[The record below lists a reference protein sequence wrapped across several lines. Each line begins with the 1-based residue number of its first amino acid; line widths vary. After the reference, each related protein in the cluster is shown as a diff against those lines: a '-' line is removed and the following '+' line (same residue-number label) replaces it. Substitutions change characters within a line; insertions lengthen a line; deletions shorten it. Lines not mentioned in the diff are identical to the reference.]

1 MPKNNPRKQ
10 KQEFINYLFE
20 HYFHSDAKR
29 FAEVTGYSELQLQHW
44 CSGKQSP
51 RKATLDYIMHC
62 RFSPDFQIVS
72 EFKEI
77 DGEKAT
83 MTQLRK
89 FLGDHA
95 EEPGIYAFYDARAQ
109 LLYVGKATKLRQE
122 IYSALMGRVD
132 LVILPSGIRNREKT
146 RWDLVTYI
154 SAYSVPSVSHR
165 DHPKHVESLIL
176 RISKPPLNKQIGRLT
191 KVAKPKL

>member
-1 MPKNNPRKQ
+1 MPQHNPRKQ

-29 FAEVTGYSELQLQHW
+29 FAEMTGYSELQLQHW

-62 RFSPDFQIVS
+62 RFSPDFQIVC
-72 EFKEI
+72 EFKET
-77 DGEKAT
+77 GNEKPTKAKIKKLLT
-83 MTQLRK
+83 NHY
-89 FLGDHA
+89 D
-95 EEPGIYAFYDARAQ
+95 EPGIYAFYDSRAQ
-109 LLYVGKATKLRQE
+109 LLYVGKATKLGQE
-122 IYSALMGRVD
+122 IGAALTGRVD
-132 LVILPSGIRNREKT
+132 LVILPSGNRNREKT
-146 RWDLVTYI
+146 RWELVTYI
-154 SAYSVPSVSHR
+154 SAYSVPSSSHR